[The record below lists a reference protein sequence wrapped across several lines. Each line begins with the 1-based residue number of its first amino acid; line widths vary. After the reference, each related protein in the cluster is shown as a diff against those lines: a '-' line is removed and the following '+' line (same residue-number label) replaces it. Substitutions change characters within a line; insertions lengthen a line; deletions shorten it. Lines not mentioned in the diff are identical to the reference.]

1 MHRASRSTHPVG
13 IFNRPKGSSCG
24 GRLRRRAA
32 QPYVPIRI
40 SRPAPASDS
49 PQDDAG
55 RRGCEIAGLI
65 LALASLAAWLK
76 LWLFQGRFWEART
89 APEAPPPA
97 EWPGVVVVIPARNEA
112 EGIGAAV
119 GSLLRQAY
127 PGRLRVVVVDD
138 QSTDGTADIA
148 RAAAADAS
156 ATDRLTVVSGAPLQP
171 GWVGK
176 MWAVSQGAAAAEQ
189 ADPEARW
196 ILLTDGDIVH
206 RPNNVAQLV
215 ARGEADGLDLVSL
228 MVRLRCVD
236 FAERWLIP
244 PFVFFFKMLYPFA
257 WVNRA
262 DKATAGAAGGCMLV
276 RREAL
281 ARVGGIAAI
290 RDALIDDC
298 TLAAALKRHGRIR
311 LDLTDEAESLRVY
324 GDVGE
329 IWRMVARTA
338 FTQLRYSPWLL
349 LGTVA
354 GLIVTYIA
362 PPALTILGQGAAQ
375 YVALAAWAIMS
386 GCYVPI
392 LRFYRRSPLWAPFL
406 PLAALVYLGATID
419 SARRHWAGV
428 GGAWKGRVY
437 DQPGAAPDLSRQTRT
452 PSR

>member
-1 MHRASRSTHPVG
+1 M
-13 IFNRPKGSSCG
+13 
-24 GRLRRRAA
+24 
-32 QPYVPIRI
+32 
-40 SRPAPASDS
+40 
-49 PQDDAG
+49 
-55 RRGCEIAGLI
+55 

-76 LWLFQGRFWEART
+76 LWLFQGRFWEAET

-97 EWPGVVVVIPARNEA
+97 EWPGVAVVIPARNEA

-148 RAAAADAS
+148 RAAAADAGVS
-156 ATDRLTVVSGAPLQP
+156 GRLTVVPGTPLQP

-176 MWAVSQGAAAAEQ
+176 MWAVSQGVAAAEQ

-206 RPNNVAQLV
+206 RPGNVAQLV

-298 TLAAALKRHGRIR
+298 TLAAALKRHGMIR
-311 LDLTDEAESLRVY
+311 LDLTNQAESLRVY

-329 IWRMVARTA
+329 IWRMVTRTA

-354 GLIVTYIA
+354 GLVVTYVA
-362 PPALTILGQGAAQ
+362 PPALTILGQGAAR
-375 YVALAAWAIMS
+375 YVAVAAWAIMS
-386 GCYVPI
+386 GCYVPM

-452 PSR
+452 LSR

>member
-1 MHRASRSTHPVG
+1 M
-13 IFNRPKGSSCG
+13 
-24 GRLRRRAA
+24 
-32 QPYVPIRI
+32 
-40 SRPAPASDS
+40 
-49 PQDDAG
+49 
-55 RRGCEIAGLI
+55 

-97 EWPGVVVVIPARNEA
+97 EWPGVAVVIPARNEA

-138 QSTDGTADIA
+138 QSTDDTADIA

-257 WVNRA
+257 WVNRT

-324 GDVGE
+324 GHVGE

-362 PPALTILGQGAAQ
+362 PPALTILGQGAAR
-375 YVALAAWAIMS
+375 YVGLAAWAIMS
-386 GCYVPI
+386 GCYVPM

>member
-1 MHRASRSTHPVG
+1 M
-13 IFNRPKGSSCG
+13 I
-24 GRLRRRAA
+24 
-32 QPYVPIRI
+32 
-40 SRPAPASDS
+40 
-49 PQDDAG
+49 
-55 RRGCEIAGLI
+55 GLV

-76 LWLFQGRFWEART
+76 LWLFQGRFWEATT
-89 APEAPPPA
+89 APAAPPPA

-119 GSLLRQAY
+119 GSHLRQAY

-138 QSTDGTADIA
+138 QSTDGTADLA
-148 RAAAADAS
+148 WAAAEAAG
-156 ATDRLTVVSGAPLQP
+156 AADRLTVISGAPLPP

-176 MWAVSQGAAAAEQ
+176 MWAVSQGVAAAER
-189 ADPEARW
+189 ANPEARW

-215 ARGEADGLDLVSL
+215 ARGEADRLDLVSL

-236 FAERWLIP
+236 FAERWLVP

-281 ARVGGIAAI
+281 ARIGGIAVL

-298 TLAAALKRHGRIR
+298 TLATALKRNGRIR

-338 FTQLRYSPWLL
+338 YTQLRYSPWLL
-349 LGTVA
+349 LGTIA

-362 PPALTILGQGAAQ
+362 PPALTLLGEGAAR

-386 GCYVPI
+386 ATYLPM

-406 PLAALVYLGATID
+406 PLAAVVYLGATID

-437 DQPGAAPDLSRQTRT
+437 DQPGAAPDLSRQ
-452 PSR
+452 PSDPSP